1 MRAPGARPRP
11 RSAASAATTNSPR
24 PLVPGTSSCRG
35 MLLVGG
41 PPVGVSPSLLS
52 ELDRMPA
59 ELERLVRDVPAEHL
73 RWLPPDS
80 GGAPGETF
88 SALGHVCHLRDIE
101 ADGYHV
107 RVRRML
113 EEERPSLVSID
124 GYELARERR
133 YDEAD
138 LEDALAAFRAARGR
152 TLDTLRALTDA
163 QLDRVGRVRRV
174 RRADAARAAALPAQP
189 RPAAPGRA
197 AVAARAH
204 PLRRLA
210 DRPQRSSR
218 IGKWPSS
225 GPNRETW
232 TRW

>member
-1 MRAPGARPRP
+1 
-11 RSAASAATTNSPR
+11 
-24 PLVPGTSSCRG
+24 
-35 MLLVGG
+35 
-41 PPVGVSPSLLS
+41 VGVSPSLLS

-73 RWLPPDS
+73 RWQPEDS

-152 TLDTLRALTDA
+152 TLDTLRALNDA
-163 QLDRVGRVRRV
+163 QLDRSGDFAEYGDLTL
-174 RRADAARAAALPAQP
+174 RALLHYLRSHDQQHLAGLQWLLARIDVQ
-189 RPAAPGRA
+189 
-197 AVAARAH
+197 
-204 PLRRLA
+204 RLA
-210 DRPQRSSR
+210 A
-218 IGKWPSS
+218 
-225 GPNRETW
+225 
-232 TRW
+232 

>member
-1 MRAPGARPRP
+1 M
-11 RSAASAATTNSPR
+11 
-24 PLVPGTSSCRG
+24 
-35 MLLVGG
+35 
-41 PPVGVSPSLLS
+41 GVSPSLLS

-59 ELERLVRDVPAEHL
+59 ELERLVHDVPREHL

-113 EEERPSLVSID
+113 EEERPSLASID

-138 LEDALAAFRAARGR
+138 LEDALAAFRAARSR
-152 TLDTLRALTDA
+152 TLHALRSLTDA
-163 QLDRVGRVRRV
+163 QLGRSGDFAEYGDLTLLGLLHYLRSHDQQHLAGLHWLLGRVASRRK
-174 RRADAARAAALPAQP
+174 
-189 RPAAPGRA
+189 APT
-197 AVAARAH
+197 
-204 PLRRLA
+204 P
-210 DRPQRSSR
+210 P
-218 IGKWPSS
+218 
-225 GPNRETW
+225 
-232 TRW
+232 